1 MTVLY
6 SFGITAIY
14 LQTPQMMLCPHDALY
29 A

>member
-6 SFGITAIY
+6 SCGITAIY
-14 LQTPQMMLCPHDALY
+14 LQTPLRMLHPHVVLY